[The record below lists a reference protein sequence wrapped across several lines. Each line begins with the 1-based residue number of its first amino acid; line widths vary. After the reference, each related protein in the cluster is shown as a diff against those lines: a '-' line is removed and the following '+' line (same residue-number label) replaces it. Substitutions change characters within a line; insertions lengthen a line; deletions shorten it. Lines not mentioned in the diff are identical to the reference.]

1 MLRMASQVLLLA
13 RAVAQDGEL
22 ADVVRAAAGELVPY
36 AA

>member
-22 ADVVRAAAGELVPY
+22 ATWSAAAGELVPY